1 MELAWLAPVLSAGA
15 FILIVTVGRVLPR
28 QGAFLAPLAVLTSF
42 VLFWVALTDLLD
54 NGPASFSFEWLT
66 TGGSVLSWG
75 VRIDPLSVIML
86 GLVSFVALGVQVYSW
101 SYMAHEERFGWYFA
115 AHALFAASMLTLVM
129 ADNLLLLYIAW
140 ELVGLCSYLLI
151 GYWYERRSAAEAAKK
166 AFITTRIGDVGLLI
180 GVILLFRET
189 GTFSITAILDA
200 AGSGAISPGMI
211 TASAVLLFLGAM
223 GKSAQFPLHVWLPDA
238 MEGPTPVSALIHA
251 ATMVVAGVFLVARM
265 LPLFELSS
273 TAMSLVAVIGI
284 ITALMAGSMAL
295 VMTDLKR
302 ILAYS
307 TVSHLGFMMLA
318 LGAGGFTAAIFHM
331 LAHAFAKAML
341 FLSAG
346 SVSHA
351 IDKLDIREMGGLA
364 SRMPATAFCFT
375 VGALAL
381 GGLPPLSGF
390 FSKDE
395 ILLAVQ
401 GGLNPIF
408 LVLAL
413 AAAFLS
419 ALYMARALFAV
430 FFGRLKAAN
439 AGAHESPLLMLAPM
453 LVMALLTLFLGALAF
468 WLGDFLYSHGPEPFH
483 FNPAL
488 AAISLIIAA
497 AGFAVGWLAY
507 VRGSIQPGRIIDRF
521 PGVHRIVARAYYM
534 DEAYQWVI
542 DRAVLAFSRLV
553 ALFDRRVINDIGV
566 NGTGQSVVQSGRS
579 LRAHVT
585 GKVYNYAMGMSL
597 GVLGLALLWWLAM
610 R

>member
-1 MELAWLAPVLSAGA
+1 MELAWLAPALSAAA
-15 FILIVTVGRVLPR
+15 FILIVTVGRALPR
-28 QGAFLAPLAVLTSF
+28 QGAFLAPLAALTGF

-54 NGPASFSFEWLT
+54 NSPASFSFEWLT

-86 GLVSFVALGVQVYSW
+86 GLVSFVALGIQVYSW
-101 SYMAHEERFGWYFA
+101 SYMAREERFGWYFA
-115 AHALFAASMLTLVM
+115 AHALFAASMLTLVL

-166 AFITTRIGDVGLLI
+166 AFVTTRIGDVGLLI

-200 AGSGAISPGMI
+200 AGAGAISPGMI
-211 TASAVLLFLGAM
+211 TVSAVLLFLGAM

-273 TAMSLVAVIGI
+273 TAMTLVAVIGI

-318 LGAGGFTAAIFHM
+318 LGAGGFTAALFHM

-364 SRMPATAFCFT
+364 GRMPATAFCFT

-395 ILLAVQ
+395 LLLAVQ

-430 FFGRLKAAN
+430 FFGQLKAAN
-439 AGAHESPLLMLAPM
+439 SGAHESPLLMLAPM
-453 LVMALLTLFLGALAF
+453 LVMALLTLFLGGLAF
-468 WLGDFLYSHGPEPFH
+468 WLGEFLYLHEPESFH
-483 FNPAL
+483 FSPAL
-488 AAISLIIAA
+488 AAVSLIIAA

-507 VRGSIQPGRIIDRF
+507 VRGSIQPGRIIARF

-534 DEAYQWVI
+534 DDAYQWAI
-542 DRAVLAFSRLV
+542 DRAVLAFSGLV

-566 NGTGQSVVQSGRS
+566 NGTGESVVQSGRT

>member
-1 MELAWLAPVLSAGA
+1 MELAWLAPALSAAA
-15 FILIVTVGRVLPR
+15 FILIVTVGRALPR
-28 QGAFLAPLAVLTSF
+28 QGAFLAPLAALTGF

-54 NGPASFSFEWLT
+54 NSPASFSFEWLT

-86 GLVSFVALGVQVYSW
+86 GLVSFVALGIQVYSW
-101 SYMAHEERFGWYFA
+101 SYMAREERFGWYFA
-115 AHALFAASMLTLVM
+115 AHALFAASMLTLVL

-166 AFITTRIGDVGLLI
+166 AFVTTRIGDVGLLI

-200 AGSGAISPGMI
+200 AGAGAISPGMI
-211 TASAVLLFLGAM
+211 TVSAVLLFLGAM

-273 TAMSLVAVIGI
+273 TAMTLVAVIGI

-318 LGAGGFTAAIFHM
+318 LGAGGFTAALFHM

-364 SRMPATAFCFT
+364 GRMPATAFCFT

-395 ILLAVQ
+395 LLLAVQ

-413 AAAFLS
+413 VAAFLS

-430 FFGRLKAAN
+430 FFGQLKAAN
-439 AGAHESPLLMLAPM
+439 TGAHESPLLMLAPM
-453 LVMALLTLFLGALAF
+453 LVMALLTLFLGGLAF
-468 WLGDFLYSHGPEPFH
+468 WLGEFLYLHEPEPFH

-488 AAISLIIAA
+488 AAVSLIIAV

-507 VRGSIQPGRIIDRF
+507 VRGSIQPGRIIARF
-521 PGVHRIVARAYYM
+521 PGVYRIVARAYYM
-534 DEAYQWVI
+534 DDAYQWAI
-542 DRAVLAFSRLV
+542 DRAVLAFSGLV

-566 NGTGQSVVQSGRS
+566 NGTGESVVQSGRT